1 VLPVRLQNHFTRC
14 EASAAPTSSAIAANT
29 DMVHQH
35 YGHLLAY
42 HGDIN
47 KLTIT

>member
-1 VLPVRLQNHFTRC
+1 M
-14 EASAAPTSSAIAANT
+14 ASGMVWSAINSSISARAA
-29 DMVHQH
+29 
-35 YGHLLAY
+35 HLLAY